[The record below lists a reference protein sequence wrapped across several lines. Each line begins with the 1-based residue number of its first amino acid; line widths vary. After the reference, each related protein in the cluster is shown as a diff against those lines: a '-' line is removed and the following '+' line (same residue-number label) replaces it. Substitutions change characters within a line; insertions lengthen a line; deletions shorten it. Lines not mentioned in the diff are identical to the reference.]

1 MLAVHVTSLIT
12 WKDLAQDGSLR
23 IPVGGWQATILIV
36 CLFYVAA
43 VVFFLSTKSSKTM
56 QTVIAAILLV
66 VLTFVGVSSQI
77 PGGWTTQTDLNNPTY
92 IDVANVS

>member
-1 MLAVHVTSLIT
+1 
-12 WKDLAQDGSLR
+12 
-23 IPVGGWQATILIV
+23 
-36 CLFYVAA
+36 
-43 VVFFLSTKSSKTM
+43 M

-92 IDVANVS
+92 IDVANVSNLQTDRRLIE